1 MAQNFDH
8 ISMEDAQR
16 LAKSE
21 PGRKLIALLQNQDS
35 RQLQKAM
42 QQASFGDYEQ
52 MKKTLSAFMASP
64 EAQSLLK
71 QLEKQEHE

>member
-16 LAKSE
+16 LAKLE

-42 QQASFGDYEQ
+42 QQASSGDYEQ